1 MSKEFN
7 RETPWD
13 HCSSPWAF
21 GKSARASR
29 KPGKTSRRTR
39 LNSPSTNTNGQ
50 STTLSKLEALR
61 ILSLWYLDDG
71 IGMGPK
77 EEVLKALEIVTEQ
90 AQKVG
95 LRLNLAKCEVWSEDE
110 AALAGRCK
118 PEGFELLGVGI
129 GSQALCEKILDK
141 RVSKIAESLAM
152 MTVVDDPQ
160 TELSLMRCCLGY
172 PRFAFAIRS
181 TPPALIRTATRK
193 FDELMEETAKERFD
207 IGFDERKLKQWTL
220 TNGYCPF
227 AWGE

>member
-7 RETPWD
+7 KTPLGPLLFALGIRKV
-13 HCSSPWAF
+13 C
-21 GKSARASR
+21 KSIKEARQNEQKNATEQP
-29 KPGKTSRRTR
+29 PGT
-39 LNSPSTNTNGQ
+39 STNSNGQ

-77 EEVLKALEIVTEQ
+77 EEAHKALEIVMEQ

-110 AALAGRCK
+110 AALADFPAEITRCK

-181 TPPALIRTATRK
+181 TPPGAHPNSHSQVRRTHGGNRKGKIRY
-193 FDELMEETAKERFD
+193 
-207 IGFDERKLKQWTL
+207 WV
-220 TNGYCPF
+220 
-227 AWGE
+227 

>member
-1 MSKEFN
+1 M
-7 RETPWD
+7 
-13 HCSSPWAF
+13 
-21 GKSARASR
+21 
-29 KPGKTSRRTR
+29 
-39 LNSPSTNTNGQ
+39 PSTRWTATRCPPWFTGTTSAPANLFCQNKRLPFGSVQGVQQGDPLGPLLFALGIRKVCKSIKEAWQNEQKNASEQPPGTSTNSNGQ
-50 STTLSKLEALR
+50 PTTLSKLEALK

-110 AALAGRCK
+110 AALADFPAEITRCK

-152 MTVVDDPQ
+152 MTVVDDP
-160 TELSLMRCCLGY
+160 
-172 PRFAFAIRS
+172 
-181 TPPALIRTATRK
+181 
-193 FDELMEETAKERFD
+193 
-207 IGFDERKLKQWTL
+207 
-220 TNGYCPF
+220 
-227 AWGE
+227 